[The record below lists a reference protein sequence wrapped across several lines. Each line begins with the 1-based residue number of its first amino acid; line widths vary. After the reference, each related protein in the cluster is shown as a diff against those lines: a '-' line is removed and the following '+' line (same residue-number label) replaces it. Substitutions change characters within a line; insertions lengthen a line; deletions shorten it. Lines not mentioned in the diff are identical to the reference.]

1 LDFLVPLQAKQK
13 KNIILLN
20 QNKWIFNH
28 CMKISVK
35 NMLTGLVEVQQ
46 QQQVVELQASLP
58 QVPAQNRNINIL
70 LNPIE
75 IFS

>member
-1 LDFLVPLQAKQK
+1 
-13 KNIILLN
+13 
-20 QNKWIFNH
+20 
-28 CMKISVK
+28 MKISVK

-46 QQQVVELQASLP
+46 QQQAVELQASLP

>member
-1 LDFLVPLQAKQK
+1 
-13 KNIILLN
+13 
-20 QNKWIFNH
+20 
-28 CMKISVK
+28 MKISVK

-46 QQQVVELQASLP
+46 QQAVELQASLP

-70 LNPIE
+70 LNPIK